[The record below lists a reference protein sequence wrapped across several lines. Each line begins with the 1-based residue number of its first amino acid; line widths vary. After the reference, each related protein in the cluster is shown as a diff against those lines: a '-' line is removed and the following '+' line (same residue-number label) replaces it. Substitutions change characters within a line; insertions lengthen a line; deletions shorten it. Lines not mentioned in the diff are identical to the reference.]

1 MKKLLKQL
9 LAVTTAI
16 MMAITLLPAMAN
28 AEVVEP
34 TEPTTTIDYEKKGSI
49 TINKTTAIKDGK
61 TTPLPG
67 AEFTIY
73 KIATLTADSTETSKL
88 EKELSVTVNEKTYN
102 TIGSLLN
109 LDSATQKE
117 VASKFADKV
126 KNQEGITKEA
136 KKTGDGEN
144 GTTKG
149 QCKFENLAVGYYLV
163 VETETPIVKENG
175 KDTIQYV
182 ASTPFFVAIPQSN
195 QTTAYDEE
203 AAEATTAWQYDVVA
217 TPKNEEVSIDKKIVE
232 NETNKDKDTVA
243 VGDTINYEITSTSP
257 KYTAE
262 YFDHGEGEE
271 KTNPTY
277 KIYDT
282 LSKGLTLNTLNEDG
296 SIQADSI
303 KVFVNG
309 NELDSQTTT
318 WYTLSPTTGE
328 NGKTGFMIEFTT
340 DFLKEYKGATV
351 KVKYS
356 VTVNKNAVVGTDG
369 NTNDVKLEYTRKP
382 GDPATGVPGK
392 TTPKVYTYGLKVY
405 KKDSNGEALTGAK
418 FKLYKV
424 KDKGTK
430 NEQKEL
436 ITKLD
441 GMNHDNGVMTAKKAA
456 DNGEMKD
463 TNEFIF
469 SGLDVGDYELEEV
482 ESPKGYTLLTDTIK
496 FSIGDTEP
504 DGKLDSAE
512 GATGIEKEEKKD
524 GTTVNTG
531 YAIIDVT
538 NNKGFNLP
546 STGGMGTYIF
556 TIGGLV
562 VMAGAV
568 LLIVSSKKKRA

>member
-28 AEVVEP
+28 AAKVQPASP
-34 TEPTTTIDYEKKGSI
+34 TIKYDEKGSI
-49 TINKTTAIKDGK
+49 TINKTTAIKNGK
-61 TTPLPG
+61 TEPLSG

-73 KIATLTADSTETSKL
+73 KIAALTAASTETSEL
-88 EKELSVTVNEKTYN
+88 EKKLSVTVNGKTYN

-126 KNQEGITKEA
+126 KDQEGITKEA
-136 KKTGDGEN
+136 RKTGDGEN

-149 QCKFENLAVGYYLV
+149 QCKFENLSVGYYLV
-163 VETETPIVKENG
+163 VETETPIVKESG

-203 AAEATTAWQYDVVA
+203 ATEATTAWQYDVVA
-217 TPKNEEVSIDKKIVE
+217 TPKNEEVSIDKKIVGD
-232 NETNKDKDTVA
+232 ETPKDKDTVA
-243 VGDTINYEITSTSP
+243 VGATINYEITSTSP

-282 LSKGLTLNTLNEDG
+282 LSKGLTLNTLENGSIKDG
-296 SIQADSI
+296 SIE
-303 KVFVNG
+303 VVVND
-309 NELDSQTTT
+309 NPLNSQTTDEDQKTTT

-351 KVKYS
+351 KVNYS
-356 VTVNKNAVVGTDG
+356 VTVNENAVVGTDG

-382 GDPATGVPGK
+382 GDHATGVPGK
-392 TTPKVYTYGLKVY
+392 TTPKVYTYGLVVKKVDG
-405 KKDSNGEALTGAK
+405 KDNKISLSGAE

-424 KDKGTK
+424 EKIEKENGKVEEKETQITNLKDMPNGTYTTG
-430 NEQKEL
+430 N
-436 ITKLD
+436 D
-441 GMNHDNGVMTAKKAA
+441 GVVTFD
-456 DNGEMKD
+456 
-463 TNEFIF
+463 
-469 SGLDVGDYELEEV
+469 GLDVGTYRLEEV
-482 ESPKGYTLLTDTIK
+482 KAPKDYTLLKDKIEFTITDADSDGAIDRNSSEKVTIN
-496 FSIGDTEP
+496 GNDT
-504 DGKLDSAE
+504 GRL
-512 GATGIEKEEKKD
+512 
-524 GTTVNTG
+524 TTT
-531 YAIIDVT
+531 IT

-568 LLIVSSKKKRA
+568 LLLVSSKKKRA